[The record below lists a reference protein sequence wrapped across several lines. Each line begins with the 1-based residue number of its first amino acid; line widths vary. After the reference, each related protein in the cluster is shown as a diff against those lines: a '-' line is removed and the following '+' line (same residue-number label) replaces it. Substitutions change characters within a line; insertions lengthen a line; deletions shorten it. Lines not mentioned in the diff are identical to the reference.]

1 MPSPPQFAR
10 DRVGYIAEGV
20 ISGGRRAFTGE
31 HTYSKTY
38 STVLPASAHFSILH
52 DDTPE
57 REHATLPARSSGALP
72 TPIDARVP
80 AGTLLRDLIDAIT
93 HHYHRAWKLCSR
105 PALSCPGRVCFR
117 SCVIPSRRG
126 RDPRELTAAS
136 RGGWRVLLGCERGRC
151 AGRIYLRHAD
161 LRRHPHRREHECTR
175 PSGQNTVH
183 PLGGG
188 GRGAA

>member
-20 ISGGRRAFTGE
+20 ISVGRGHDVSLTTPTTKTDSVRYCPRRLIYQFTRQRSAGTQHWDALFWRAPDAV
-31 HTYSKTY
+31 H
-38 STVLPASAHFSILH
+38 
-52 DDTPE
+52 
-57 REHATLPARSSGALP
+57 
-72 TPIDARVP
+72 ARVP

-117 SCVIPSRRG
+117 SCVVPGRRG
-126 RDPRELTAAS
+126 GDPRELAAAS
-136 RGGWRVLLGCERGRC
+136 RGGWRVLLGCERGQC

>member
-1 MPSPPQFAR
+1 MRKLTGYCPHRLTRMLRRHPPHPAP
-10 DRVGYIAEGV
+10 ITETTHETT
-20 ISGGRRAFTGE
+20 RALFW
-31 HTYSKTY
+31 
-38 STVLPASAHFSILH
+38 
-52 DDTPE
+52 
-57 REHATLPARSSGALP
+57 HAADA
-72 TPIDARVP
+72 DARVP

-105 PALSCPGRVCFR
+105 PALSCPGCVCFR
-117 SCVIPSRRG
+117 SCVVPGRRG
-126 RDPRELTAAS
+126 GDPRELAAAS

-175 PSGQNTVH
+175 PSGPNAVH